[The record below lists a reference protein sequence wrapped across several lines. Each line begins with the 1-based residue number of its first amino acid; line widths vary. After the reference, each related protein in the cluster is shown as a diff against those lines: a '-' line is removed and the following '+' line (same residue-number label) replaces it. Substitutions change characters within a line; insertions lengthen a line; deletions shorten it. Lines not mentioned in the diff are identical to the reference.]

1 MFPFYTTCKYKQKP
15 KKNTGFLV
23 FYFTWKALFVLKI
36 FKFLTWLFSQK
47 NSLIKK
53 ITLISKFMTLQHAKQ
68 TIAIH
73 TLPNILRGKGNETMK
88 SVS

>member
-1 MFPFYTTCKYKQKP
+1 
-15 KKNTGFLV
+15 
-23 FYFTWKALFVLKI
+23 
-36 FKFLTWLFSQK
+36 
-47 NSLIKK
+47 
-53 ITLISKFMTLQHAKQ
+53 MTLQHAKQ